1 MDAKDIMSEVQ
12 NLEAQLRGDEV
23 EVSVTQGIKD
33 SVYTGGYAEQFA
45 KNKK

>member
-1 MDAKDIMSEVQ
+1 MDAKEIMSEVQ
-12 NLEAQLRGDEV
+12 KLEAQLRGEEV
-23 EVSVTQGIKD
+23 EVLIKEVKD